1 MGWTRRSA
9 VARKPPARTKGLTKV
24 HRGVVEV
31 QRHGVGHLASRGGV
45 VFGRARGRRGDEH
58 GVKRGVVGVGP
69 VDELAH
75 SVGGGV
81 RAKHSLGLVDG
92 GRRTDD
98 GDPRGS
104 ERRCPRGG
112 RAPSTRPRTRQ
123 NAGPRGMEGPWWSW
137 RARETALARRDLRA
151 PSRIDRRRRYCG
163 SFAAS
168 IFPRWCHKRRPRR
181 CRLAYP
187 HRDARMWTVARLASA
202 PRVDHRPRGCSR
214 PRASARASSNAS
226 AGPTSAD
233 AVVFNAYDVLGVDVT
248 ASSRAVRLAFRAK
261 AKDAHP
267 DRGGTAAAFEE
278 LTRAHDILTD
288 DAARALDAQLL
299 DVPAD
304 GLTLEEL
311 HGVASSRDWRRRR
324 TLARFAAPRM
334 FSSARA
340 RTPPPSAPSRPSPR
354 RSARRRT
361 DEPRPRRR
369 RNSKTRNAQAIVAA
383 RIASHGL
390 RGTDARATLTITPE
404 MLADDAAFEGG
415 ARAVP
420 LEVTVERNC
429 PRCLGWGEKDGHW
442 TAAVDKLCPK
452 CSVSGESPSRRR

>member
-1 MGWTRRSA
+1 
-9 VARKPPARTKGLTKV
+9 
-24 HRGVVEV
+24 
-31 QRHGVGHLASRGGV
+31 
-45 VFGRARGRRGDEH
+45 
-58 GVKRGVVGVGP
+58 
-69 VDELAH
+69 
-75 SVGGGV
+75 
-81 RAKHSLGLVDG
+81 
-92 GRRTDD
+92 
-98 GDPRGS
+98 
-104 ERRCPRGG
+104 
-112 RAPSTRPRTRQ
+112 
-123 NAGPRGMEGPWWSW
+123 
-137 RARETALARRDLRA
+137 
-151 PSRIDRRRRYCG
+151 
-163 SFAAS
+163 
-168 IFPRWCHKRRPRR
+168 
-181 CRLAYP
+181 
-187 HRDARMWTVARLASA
+187 MWTVARLASA

-288 DAARALDAQLL
+288 DAARAALDAQLL

-311 HGVASSRDWRRRR
+311 RWCRE
-324 TLARFAAPRM
+324 LARLEEEEDAGEVRGAEDVLER
-334 FSSARA
+334 ARA
-340 RTPPPSAPSRPSPR
+340 RAAAERALEAIAAKKRKEADRRAAAEKEAKLQDAERAR
-354 RSARRRT
+354 RS
-361 DEPRPRRR
+361 
-369 RNSKTRNAQAIVAA
+369 VAA

-452 CSVSGESPSRRR
+452 CSGFGRVPVEKTIEVPVRGGVTDGETVVVHGAGDGGFAKIKTVLGEMSEPGEPGDLIVRVDVLRDGETRRERR